1 MSIVSLV
8 KLALVFS
15 SVMSL
20 LFVGLIV
27 SAEDAFDV
35 WLGAFGI
42 AACTISLVG
51 VTLLL
56 KSHHK
61 AAWILSYSGYA
72 LLVPIGIIPILAL
85 NKARESEAER
95 RASSPDRLNSDHD

>member
-1 MSIVSLV
+1 MSKVSLV

-27 SAEDAFDV
+27 SAHDAFDV

-42 AACTISLVG
+42 AACTTSLTG
-51 VTLLL
+51 VFMLL
-56 KSHHK
+56 KTNHK

-95 RASSPDRLNSDHD
+95 RASSPDGLTTNYD